1 MPNGDLRLMSL
12 GRRSLVDH
20 SHAPGSRDPPPL
32 PCTAGAATCQAPSE
46 SPTHER
52 DERHAACAPPLAQVG
67 SGGRTDGGVL
77 ASEAVE
83 RVASD
88 EDLASVES
96 VPSIGGNGSDQKGEG
111 TEDGGSRRPPGPGS
125 KSRGAPPVGREG
137 HDPVDERRGP

>member
-1 MPNGDLRLMSL
+1 MSAAFFFFQAEDGIRDVAVTGVQTCAL
-12 GRRSLVDH
+12 
-20 SHAPGSRDPPPL
+20 PIWSRDPPPL

-96 VPSIGGNGSDQKGEG
+96 VPSIGGNGSDQKGE
-111 TEDGGSRRPPGPGS
+111 
-125 KSRGAPPVGREG
+125 
-137 HDPVDERRGP
+137 